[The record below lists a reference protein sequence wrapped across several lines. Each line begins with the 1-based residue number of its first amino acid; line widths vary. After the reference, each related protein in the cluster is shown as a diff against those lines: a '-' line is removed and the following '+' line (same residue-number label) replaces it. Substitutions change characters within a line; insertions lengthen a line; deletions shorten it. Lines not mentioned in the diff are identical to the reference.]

1 MKRVFSLTTALLIVL
16 SACYRPDQPK
26 DSNRDIISQADAA
39 LSDTVEVYQ
48 YDNEYMVLGTLFHQ
62 QAAEYRALCYQ
73 TFNLGKM
80 IIDEDLKKNDVDKH
94 RIVIVDI
101 DETVLD
107 NSPYQAQC
115 IIDDINYPVR
125 WDEWCLKA
133 SANAVPGALD
143 FLNYARANGLS
154 VFYVTNRKEHLKE
167 ATIQNLK
174 KLGFPMADNDHVI
187 MRTDENSKEGRR
199 NKLLEKYHI
208 SLLAGDNLNDLTN
221 IFEEMTNQQRA
232 NGVDKM
238 QKEFGRKF
246 IVLPNSMY
254 GDWETSLYNMDKK
267 QSDSIKF
274 LLRHKALKGF
284 RVER

>member
-26 DSNRDIISQADAA
+26 DSNKDIISQADAA

-80 IIDEDLKKNDVDKH
+80 IIDEDLKKNDIDKH

-199 NKLLEKYHI
+199 NKLSEKYHI

-221 IFEEMTNQQRA
+221 IFEEMTNLQRA

-238 QKEFGRKF
+238 QREFGRKF

-254 GDWETSLYNMDKK
+254 GDWETSFYNMDKK

-284 RVER
+284 